1 MVSSRQLKAVR
12 EIGSTRG
19 LLLQEAE
26 RQIALKGLDAL
37 TLKDLADPL
46 GIRVPSIYAH
56 FTSRED
62 LLAAVAARYVNAL
75 AEFFPDD
82 GVRDPTT
89 VLMEGVRG
97 LVVYFASNPAHVRL
111 KLRDLETPG
120 GRPEFALGMQG
131 DTGSSAESGPLRPLF
146 ERMDGLLKRGVA
158 AGCFRPIDP
167 VNFYRTVLGVTLL
180 SLTCPTSDIFTSAR
194 DPQEISRILPFAEDV
209 VRRFV
214 CV

>member
-1 MVSSRQLKAVR
+1 
-12 EIGSTRG
+12 
-19 LLLQEAE
+19 LQEAE

-37 TLKDLADPL
+37 TLKDLAGPL

-56 FTSRED
+56 FASREEI
-62 LLAAVAARYVNAL
+62 LAAVAMRYISAM

-82 GVRDPTT
+82 GTQDPVT

-120 GRPEFALGMQG
+120 GRLELSLAPE
-131 DTGSSAESGPLRPLF
+131 DAEANSEAAPLRPLIQ
-146 ERMDGLLKRGVA
+146 RIDRLLKRGHA
-158 AGCFRPIDP
+158 AGRFRAIDA
-167 VNFYRTVLGVTLL
+167 VNFYRTVIGVTLL
-180 SLTCPTSDIFTSAR
+180 SLTCPTPDIFTSAR
-194 DPQEISRILPFAEDV
+194 DPQEISRILPFTEDV

>member
-1 MVSSRQLKAVR
+1 MRSRQVR
-12 EIGSTRG
+12 ATREHG
-19 LLLQEAE
+19 GTRELLLQEAE

-37 TLKDLADPL
+37 TLKDLAGPL

-56 FTSRED
+56 FASREEI
-62 LLAAVAARYVNAL
+62 LAAVAMRYISAM

-82 GVRDPTT
+82 GTQDPVT

-120 GRPEFALGMQG
+120 GRLELSLAPE
-131 DTGSSAESGPLRPLF
+131 DAEANSEAAPLRPLIQ
-146 ERMDGLLKRGVA
+146 RIDRLLKRGHA
-158 AGCFRPIDP
+158 AGRFRAIDA
-167 VNFYRTVLGVTLL
+167 VNFYRTVIGVTLL
-180 SLTCPTSDIFTSAR
+180 SLTCPTPDIFTSAR
-194 DPQEISRILPFAEDV
+194 DPQEISRILPFTEDV

>member
-37 TLKDLADPL
+37 TLKDLAGPL

-56 FTSRED
+56 FASREEI
-62 LLAAVAARYVNAL
+62 LAAVAMRYISAM

-82 GVRDPTT
+82 GTQDPVT

-120 GRPEFALGMQG
+120 GRPEFAHAIVGKEFGQRV
-131 DTGSSAESGPLRPLF
+131 D
-146 ERMDGLLKRGVA
+146 VA
-158 AGCFRPIDP
+158 
-167 VNFYRTVLGVTLL
+167 
-180 SLTCPTSDIFTSAR
+180 
-194 DPQEISRILPFAEDV
+194 
-209 VRRFV
+209 
-214 CV
+214 

>member
-1 MVSSRQLKAVR
+1 VSSRQLKAAR
-12 EIGSTRG
+12 EIGSTRE

-26 RQIALKGLDAL
+26 RQIALKGLDAV

-56 FTSRED
+56 FSSRED
-62 LLAAVAARYVNAL
+62 LLAAVTARYVGAL

-82 GVRDPTT
+82 GQRDPTT

-120 GRPEFALGMQG
+120 GRSELALGQQG
-131 DTGSSAESGPLRPLF
+131 DAGGSGSDSGPLRPLID
-146 ERMDGLLKRGVA
+146 RIDGLLKRGVA
-158 AGCFRPIDP
+158 TGAFRPVDP
-167 VNFYRTVLGVTLL
+167 VNFYRTVLGITLL
-180 SLTCPTSDIFTSAR
+180 SLTCPTADIFTSAR
-194 DPQEISRILPFAEDV
+194 DPQEISRILPFTEDV